1 MINEETIKEL
11 EGTVSNSLDEILA
24 NYELETKETTMA
36 INNVTKLEQILDNE
50 RDREFKQK
58 KFEEDNKF
66 NNDKLTFEKDRFEFE
81 KKKYEEDFKAKQEE
95 LARQHEENMARIN
108 LEKMKTENERKK
120 IEVEEKLREAE
131 LTHNR
136 KKDLRDS
143 IMTGIGHGVKI
154 GGTILVTA
162 VTVYMFNAG
171 MQAERIDNMLVPKE
185 SSKAQQIL
193 MSIFG
198 KI

>member
-50 RDREFKQK
+50 RDREFKKK
-58 KFEEDNKF
+58 KFDEDNKF
-66 NNDKLTFEKDRFEFE
+66 NNDKLSFDRERFEFE
-81 KKKYEEDFKAKQEE
+81 KRKHDEDSKAKQDE
-95 LARQHEENMARIN
+95 LVRQHEENMARIKV
-108 LEKMKTENERKK
+108 EQTKAENERKK
-120 IEVEEKLREAE
+120 IEVEEKLREDE
-131 LTHNR
+131 LKQTR
-136 KKDLRDS
+136 KSELRNS

-162 VTVYMFNAG
+162 ATLYMFNAG
-171 MQAERIDNMLVPKE
+171 MQAERIENGLVPKE
-185 SSKAQQIL
+185 SSKAMSIL
-193 MSIFG
+193 MQVFG